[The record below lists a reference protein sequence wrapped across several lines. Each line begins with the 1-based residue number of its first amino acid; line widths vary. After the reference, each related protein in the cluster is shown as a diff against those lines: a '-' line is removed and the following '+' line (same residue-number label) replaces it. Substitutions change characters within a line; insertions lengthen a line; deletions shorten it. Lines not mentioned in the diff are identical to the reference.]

1 MQLPVID
8 PTQPFQS
15 EFQPVIND
23 LITFLKGGLGSNLHS
38 VYIYGSV
45 ARKQAVVGRSN
56 LDVVV
61 VTHRSFSEQRTTL
74 LNTIKWRFQKSFPQV
89 TQVAIKTTLVSE
101 VVDFDNIFTWGF
113 MLKHLAVCVHGED
126 LSDCY
131 GDFETSWEIAKH
143 WNMDTEN
150 WLAVYR
156 NKIARATTPE
166 QQVAAQVIVAKKLLR
181 ASYSLVMY
189 RDKYWFDDPVEC
201 GQQFL
206 KYHPD
211 KEVEIQRLGIL
222 LSGRSIPKRSVIGI
236 LDGFGDWLVKQYQKT
251 EFRIG

>member
-8 PTQPFQS
+8 PTQPFQP
-15 EFQPVIND
+15 EFQPVVND

-45 ARKQAVVGRSN
+45 ARKQAVAGRSN

-61 VTHRSFSEQRTTL
+61 VTHRPFPDQRTL

-89 TQVAIKTTLVSE
+89 TQVAIKTTLVSD
-101 VVDFDNIFTWGF
+101 VVDFDNISHGV
-113 MLKHLAVCVHGED
+113 LCSSLSVCVYGED

-143 WNMDTEN
+143 WNMDVEN

-156 NKIARATTPE
+156 NKIARAATPE
-166 QQVAAQVIVAKKLLR
+166 QQVAAQVIIAKKLLR

-189 RDKYWFDDPVEC
+189 RDKSWFDNPVEC

-211 KEVEIQRLGIL
+211 REVEIQRLGIL
-222 LSGRSIPKRSVIGI
+222 LSGRPIPKRSVIAFWMG
-236 LDGFGDWLVKQYQKT
+236 LGMAG
-251 EFRIG
+251 